1 VTTDPRRGERFRY
14 VGWSLEAGELAC
26 TYDLDGREFTERV
39 TFASDPQATATV
51 TAPVTAPVTAAV
63 AAAARLVFLLSG
75 VSYYKTG
82 APPVIDLGEHAVTDT
97 ERAFLRSYYVEG
109 LAEFAYKLG
118 LDLRDLVIEGPSRE
132 AAPVTVPQ
140 VDRPLVPFG
149 GGIDSIVVVE
159 QTRSKH
165 PDLALFV
172 ASRAGDRFASI
183 EAAAAVTGLEVK
195 RADREIDPQVLRS
208 KELGFLNGH
217 VPVTGILSSLAIV
230 TALLDGRDSVIMS
243 NEWSASSGTVEVE
256 GRVINHQWSKS
267 LDFES
272 GFRAMVAESLTGFEY
287 FSALRPYS
295 ELWVAR
301 RLAALPQYHKA
312 FRSCNR
318 SFHLDPALRYDRWC
332 GECDKCC
339 FIDLILSP
347 YLGRTELE
355 DIFDGKE
362 PLAQPA
368 LEPRFRSLLG
378 DPELVKP
385 FECVGDEGEC
395 RAAVRLAAAREDRTD
410 TGLLHLLAR
419 TFDEAPDPTLL
430 QQPLGP
436 HFIPDSH
443 AQPDLLV

>member
-1 VTTDPRRGERFRY
+1 
-14 VGWSLEAGELAC
+14 
-26 TYDLDGREFTERV
+26 
-39 TFASDPQATATV
+39 
-51 TAPVTAPVTAAV
+51 
-63 AAAARLVFLLSG
+63 VFLLTG

-82 APPVIDLGEHAVTDT
+82 APPLIDLGEHAVTDA
-97 ERAFLRSYYVEG
+97 ERAFLRSYYVDG
-109 LAEFAYKLG
+109 LAEYAYKLG
-118 LDLRDLVIEGPSRE
+118 LDLGDLVIEGPTRT
-132 AAPVTVPQ
+132 AAPITIAR

-159 QTRSKH
+159 QTRQKH
-165 PDLALFV
+165 PDLALFI

-217 VPVTGILSSLAIV
+217 VPVTGILSAIAIV

-256 GRVINHQWSKS
+256 GRIINHQWSKS
-267 LDFES
+267 LEFEA
-272 GFRAMVAESLTGFEY
+272 GFRAMVAESLTGFDY

-295 ELWVAR
+295 ELWVAQ
-301 RLAALPQYHKA
+301 RLAALPQYHQA

-347 YLGRTELE
+347 YLGKAELE

-362 PLAQPA
+362 PLQQPS

-395 RAAVRLAAAREDRTD
+395 RAAVLLAAARDDRGD
-410 TGLLHLLAR
+410 TALLHLLAT
-419 TFDEAPDPTLL
+419 TFTDAPDPALL
-430 QQPLGP
+430 QRPLGP